1 MDAFSY
7 RFSFLLRRTALALG
21 IAATAVTA
29 GGCDE
34 VIGLGNGDFEAT
46 ISGDIDAALAGDA
59 FWTVVDDNG
68 SSTFVLILFNDD
80 INSNDREDYH
90 FIALSRA
97 GAEPG
102 VGVFAVDNDQPNPP
116 TFRGQYANLAEADE
130 PTATG
135 PILGAT
141 GGVFTIT
148 RFDSGLMT
156 GSFRFDAEGLLL
168 PDTGA
173 FITGTLDGT
182 FDARFLDPDVLVG
195 LGIPFGLD

>member
-7 RFSFLLRRTALALG
+7 GFRTALRYAALLLTFT
-21 IAATAVTA
+21 IAGLA
-29 GGCDE
+29 GTGCDE
-34 VIGLGNGDFEAT
+34 VTGLGSGDFEAT
-46 ISGDIDAALAGDA
+46 IAGDVDAALAGDA
-59 FWTVVDDNG
+59 FWTVVQNNG
-68 SSTFVLILFNDD
+68 ADTFVLILFNDD
-80 INSNDREDYH
+80 INANDREDYH

-97 GAEPG
+97 GAVPG

-130 PTATG
+130 PTAAG
-135 PILGAT
+135 PVLGAT
-141 GGVFTIT
+141 GGVFTVT

-168 PDTGA
+168 PETGM

-182 FDARFLDPDVLVG
+182 FDARFLSPDVLTG